1 MQHVSTIGNVYEKEE
16 TPAVKSKPLSS
27 LEKSLLPQEGAYLM
41 FSCGLCFP
49 PLDVGREGS
58 MSVAPVQL

>member
-1 MQHVSTIGNVYEKEE
+1 MFPQLEMFMGKEE

-41 FSCGLCFP
+41 FAWGLCFPGP
-49 PLDVGREGS
+49 PLDVGRGGI
-58 MSVAPVQL
+58 MSAPPVQL